1 MDLSC
6 FNISAEINSCG
17 DVRIGDYKR
26 VGLCIPYSDI
36 IKSSIVYDGCKVNFN
51 ALPGAFAIYDKSNV
65 PFNGTATT
73 EEMGA
78 RFMKYNELVV
88 FPAFEHTPEN
98 AYSIYRMSRGG
109 ERFVVVLE
117 LEKPN
122 ATGTNRFQVFGLE
135 SGLRFKENKSDRE
148 NQTANL
154 VSLEQINTSRPA
166 LYLFDT
172 NDSTTIAKVYNWLS
186 YNLIY
191 GGTIANGGTVKLTI
205 DNDKTGDIKLPNG
218 TRLTTT
224 AGEIDT
230 TNTGVGGAIT
240 YYIPKNSAMVQLINS
255 GLTGAIIYNGI
266 SEFSMSESSVTSL
279 IANNTD
285 YLDLNGSGSL
295 ANLVDGKAVTC
306 TAVGCALTAKSI
318 GDILYAA
325 YIDNRENVVYDF
337 SGGTNADDTAIEA
350 YLNATYGIASIL
362 TIVDALNSIGG
373 TITYNSI

>member
-36 IKSSIVYDGCKVNFN
+36 IKSSIVYNGCKVNFN

-109 ERFVVVLE
+109 ERFVVILE

-172 NDSTTIAKVYNWLS
+172 NDSTTITKVDNWLS

-191 GGTIANGGTVKLTI
+191 GGTIANGGTVKLII
-205 DNDKTGDIKLPNG
+205 DNDKTGYVLLPNG
-218 TRLTTT
+218 LILTTT
-224 AGEIDT
+224 AGKIDT
-230 TNTGVGGAIT
+230 TYTGIGGFRTVYVPKSNVGVVGINSSSIGGDITATGDTDYEFSLCPNLTGV
-240 YYIPKNSAMVQLINS
+240 
-255 GLTGAIIYNGI
+255 IYNGI
-266 SEFSMSESSVTSL
+266 GTLSCVGDPLLATL
-279 IANNTD
+279 IAPNNSYINAT
-285 YLDLNGSGSL
+285 S
-295 ANLVDGKAVTC
+295 
-306 TAVGCALTAKSI
+306 CALTAKSI
-318 GDILYAA
+318 GDILYFA
-325 YIDNRENVVYDF
+325 YLDDRQNVFYDF
-337 SGGTNADDTAIEA
+337 SGGTSASEGDVDT
-350 YLNATYGIASIL
+350 YLIATYG
-362 TIVDALNSIGG
+362 VDLNSI
-373 TITYNSI
+373 ITVLDVTGSISIN